1 MSKTGPTNDRPT
13 AEDFE
18 ATALETLIEA
28 SESLGTQAE
37 ASADW
42 RDLELGRYQLM
53 RTLGRGGM
61 GLVFLARQTEPVE
74 REVALKLIRQRML
87 NPSNLARFEVER
99 QALAQMQ
106 HPAIA
111 QVFDAGTTAEGY
123 PYFAME
129 FIHGQPLHVYC
140 REHRLSLPERLDL
153 FVRICLGVQ
162 HAHQK
167 GIIHRDLKPANILI
181 TRIDGVA
188 LPKIIDFGIATTADR
203 ATDRATDRASHR
215 TADTQRSEHIG
226 TPEYMSPEQFGS
238 RTDAID
244 TRSDVYSL
252 GVILHQLLIEETPLK
267 RDQLSQ
273 TRNPAEIARAFH
285 ALTEQPSRRLD
296 RTTIRAIAEQRCT
309 SPRRLRRALKPDLDA
324 VVMKALAPDPDQR
337 YASAGDLAA
346 DIQRSRRHEPVL
358 ALPASAPYRARKFMR
373 RHALALGSASAVLLA
388 LIAGLTA
395 ATVSLFEAQRQFRL
409 AEQRQLELEQVT
421 RFQQDMLEGISPRE
435 MGEGM
440 FEELERQL
448 RSGLDRAGAEPD
460 RADAALTPLTA
471 HVSPTDLARHALDR
485 FILARAVASV
495 EEQFAGQPQVQADLY
510 RSLHDVYRAIDQP
523 SALPELAANIVA
535 LQEQQQGSHAPE
547 TLRARSRMGFSL
559 YLANRLEEAREELEA
574 VRGLLD
580 TQDRELRELL
590 ISTSNHLGTV
600 LVDQGAMSEA
610 IEIMTETAHQARD
623 WFGPEHDL
631 SIRSASS
638 LGFVHARSRN
648 FEQGLV
654 HFEQALDALRETL
667 PPDDPR
673 IGRAMLNVASSYGQL
688 ARYDEALK
696 MDREI
701 VAFFT
706 ATEGRRTSNTLR
718 AMSNKANNLAAVGR
732 TKDAR
737 DLLLEATELATEA
750 LGAEHPI
757 TLRTRVNLGSL
768 LNRMGDPEAAR
779 PLLEDVVLIRE
790 QNFGPD
796 HQETLSAQEILAS
809 ILLDL
814 DEPQAAHDLI
824 SRVLERRQA
833 VFGPDHPQ
841 TALALQILAVSLVD
855 SDRPEEALKPARQA
869 AEFFAERTGANSGPA
884 LRSALAWYRAEL
896 ASGNPGQAATI
907 LETRLQALVGEDP
920 DPGHSRL
927 IAELV
932 AAQKNALPDSD

>member
-1 MSKTGPTNDRPT
+1 MSKTGPTNDRSA

-28 SESLGTQAE
+28 SESLDTE
-37 ASADW
+37 ADESADW
-42 RDLELGRYQLM
+42 HDLELGRYQLL

-74 REVALKLIRQRML
+74 REVALKLIRRRVL

-153 FVRICLGVQ
+153 FVRICQGVQ

-167 GIIHRDLKPANILI
+167 GIIHRDLKPANILV

-188 LPKIIDFGIATTADR
+188 VPKIIDFGIATTADR
-203 ATDRATDRASHR
+203 ATDRA
-215 TADTQRSEHIG
+215 ADSQPSEHIG

-238 RTDAID
+238 RPDAID

-273 TRNPAEIARAFH
+273 TRDPAELARAFH

-358 ALPASAPYRARKFMR
+358 ALPASVPYRARKFMR

-388 LIAGLTA
+388 LIAGLAA
-395 ATVSLFEAQRQFRL
+395 ATISLFEAQRQFRL
-409 AEQRQLELEQVT
+409 AEQRQIELEQVT

-440 FEELERQL
+440 FEEIERQL

-460 RADAALTPLTA
+460 QADATLTPLSA
-471 HVSPTDLARHALDR
+471 QVSPTDLARHALDR
-485 FILARAVASV
+485 FILARAAVSV

-535 LQEQQQGSHAPE
+535 LRRQQHGPQALE

-559 YLANRLEEAREELEA
+559 YLANRLDEARAELEA

-580 TQDRELRELL
+580 TEDTEHRELL
-590 ISTSNHLGTV
+590 INTSNRLGTV

-610 IEIMTETAHQARD
+610 IEIMTQTAHQARD

-654 HFEQALDALRETL
+654 YFEQALDALRETL
-667 PPDDPR
+667 PPDNPR

-688 ARYDEALK
+688 ARYEEALE
-696 MDREI
+696 MDRDI

-706 ATEGRRTSNTLR
+706 ATDGRRSSNTLR
-718 AMSNKANNLAAVGR
+718 AMSNKANNLASLNR
-732 TKDAR
+732 PEDAR
-737 DLLLEATELATEA
+737 DLLLEDTELATEA

-757 TLRTRVNLGSL
+757 TLRIRVNLGSL
-768 LNRMGDPEAAR
+768 LSRTGDPEAAR

-790 QNFGPD
+790 QNLGPD

-824 SRVLERRQA
+824 SCVLERRQA

-841 TALALQILAVSLVD
+841 TAVAMQILAVSLID
-855 SDRPEEALKPARQA
+855 GGRPEDALEPARQA
-869 AEFFAERTGANSGPA
+869 AGFFAERTGANSGPA

-907 LETRLQALVGEDP
+907 LETRLQALVSDDP